1 MNDTFQFTDKLKKQL
16 FVMMGIGLLG
26 LVWVFLLHPANSHS
40 RFWSNLLANTYY
52 FTGISLFGMFAVAA
66 PQLAYGGWNVLTKR
80 IFLSM
85 AAFVRVSGFVLVA
98 IVVLGILNVHTL
110 YQHILHIVH
119 ETPVKEIHTTKVV
132 FFSEVFWISRIVA
145 YAFLWAGFS
154 WYMNKFFGNPNQ
166 TDPKTYKNSKLLAA
180 AFIVT
185 FAVTESAASWDYIMS
200 LDPHWYSTLFGWYN
214 FASYGCAA
222 WAMTIL
228 LVIYLKSK
236 GYLHQV
242 NENHV
247 HDLGK
252 LLFGFSIFWTYLW
265 FDQFMLQW
273 YANMPEETN
282 FWIKR
287 FDEPYFKFTVFF
299 ALIVNFLFPLFF
311 LIKRSAKRNF
321 KLIGFG
327 AALLIFGHYVDF
339 FNYTFFESG
348 NAVSHHAAGAGEHH
362 AAAQTEKVVL
372 YAQHE
377 AHPAAATD
385 ATHATENKEAVAT
398 EVKHEE
404 AAHGEAAHAEGH
416 AGAAH
421 GTEAHAAG
429 AEHGKGG
436 HHEAPVTNYSS
447 IGIGEIMIFIGFLG
461 AFLFAFFLN
470 LSKRPIVPE
479 SDPYLKEAEKLTV
492 TYS

>member
-16 FVMMGIGLLG
+16 FIMMGIGLLG
-26 LVWVFLLHPANSHS
+26 LAWVFLLHPGNSHS
-40 RFWSNLLANTYY
+40 RFWSNVLANTYF

-98 IVVLGILNVHTL
+98 IVVLGLLNVHTL
-110 YQHILHIVH
+110 YDHVKHILH
-119 ETPVKEIHTTKVV
+119 ESPVKEIHTTKVI
-132 FFSEVFWISRIVA
+132 FFAPVFWISRLVA
-145 YAFLWAGFS
+145 YAFLWFGFS
-154 WYMNKFFGNPNQ
+154 WYMDKFFGQANQ

-200 LDPHWYSTLFGWYN
+200 LDVHWYSTLFGWYN

-228 LVIYLKSK
+228 LVLYLKSK

-287 FDEPYFKFTVFF
+287 FDDPYFKFTVFF

-311 LIKRSAKRNF
+311 LIKRGAKRNF

-339 FNYTFFESG
+339 FNFTFFEASR
-348 NAVSHHAAGAGEHH
+348 VETHHEGAAEHH
-362 AAAQTEKVVL
+362 ASATTEKVVL
-372 YAQHE
+372 YAQHNE
-377 AHPAAATD
+377 HPAAATD
-385 ATHATENKEAVAT
+385 ATPAAENKEAAAA

-404 AAHGEAAHAEGH
+404 AAHGEAAHADKH

-421 GTEAHAAG
+421 GKEAHAAP
-429 AEHGKGG
+429 HGGG
-436 HHEAPVTNYSS
+436 HHEAPVTNYAG

-492 TYS
+492 TYA